1 MKNNKNLLN
10 RVIAGS
16 LATGVM
22 VSSCTNGGSVFL
34 PMDED
39 DLNEAIRNNDIGEA
53 VVSVS
58 LSFTDDEKAFI
69 SAIEKIAV
77 KVLEDS
83 AFANEFAEK
92 PDSVLREY
100 GCNVSIDDG
109 GQLIKFVSALGNEE
123 IRRSIE
129 EKNLS
134 KFLELCDKYNLL
146 PSQDL
151 LYLRGS
157 DIGTLSIEPLPG
169 GIDQG
174 YNFYFTLGAIAVA
187 VTAVLV
193 VAGLG
198 IVMNV
203 AGVADAALW
212 VTHRGDTRSMET
224 EDKYMLDKN
233 VDVLDLYILKNGSD
247 DIYIQRDKC
256 IEDIVNQSLPF
267 FKEKY
272 PDYFQTHSDE
282 DFKNLLRINLLNR

>member
-1 MKNNKNLLN
+1 M
-10 RVIAGS
+10 
-16 LATGVM
+16 
-22 VSSCTNGGSVFL
+22 
-34 PMDED
+34 
-39 DLNEAIRNNDIGEA
+39 
-53 VVSVS
+53 
-58 LSFTDDEKAFI
+58 
-69 SAIEKIAV
+69 
-77 KVLEDS
+77 
-83 AFANEFAEK
+83 
-92 PDSVLREY
+92 
-100 GCNVSIDDG
+100 
-109 GQLIKFVSALGNEE
+109 
-123 IRRSIE
+123 
-129 EKNLS
+129 
-134 KFLELCDKYNLL
+134 
-146 PSQDL
+146 
-151 LYLRGS
+151 
-157 DIGTLSIEPLPG
+157 
-169 GIDQG
+169 
-174 YNFYFTLGAIAVA
+174 A

>member
-123 IRRSIE
+123 IRKSIE

-134 KFLELCDKYNLL
+134 KFLELCDKYKLL

-151 LYLRGS
+151 LYLRGN

-169 GIDQG
+169 GINQG
-174 YNFYFTLGAIAVA
+174 NNFFLPLGAVAYYVVA
-187 VTAVLV
+187 VV
-193 VAGLG
+193 VAGIG
-198 IVMNV
+198 VVMNV